1 MKQTSVFAQNR
12 LAPFSHH
19 IKIECAS
26 ITSGYIPPRAEP
38 VPGPL
43 SRAKMPSF
51 AEIASLL
58 DASSIFLFLVTL
70 VVFSIPVFIIFPP
83 IPVER
88 SDALGQTHS
97 KVGIPQRE
105 SNLRDQYQTAQ
116 TRSHGANGHA
126 ATSQP
131 TPKIHSLH
139 IYPLKSCRGIELTEA
154 TVLPTG
160 LEHDR
165 VFCLAQRK
173 TRKRTGRDA
182 APPEPAASLADTVDY
197 WEVLTLRQMAPMVGI
212 KVDLWLPDSSKH
224 SRQLGPM
231 TADDG
236 TGHSDSFLV
245 VRFPW
250 RSAGVKG
257 FVETVAA
264 KLSRGLSATPERE
277 FMLSMGFPSDREVK
291 ARGYS
296 HAEVTHFR
304 NVIPALN
311 MGAELPTELALY
323 LGLEPGQLAVFRLD
337 PDHRRQVFDCAPT
350 REVAGYQPEIDFQ
363 DAYPLHLLNL
373 SSVRALESKIRRDAD
388 IDRLDCRRF
397 RPNIVVSGLPE
408 YDEDDWKSIRFKAAS
423 RKDTDALFDVSCR
436 TVRQVIPLHDLEKKN
451 TCYAPQRE
459 YLSMQLIYRLA
470 LQMQITQCRPSYWEI
485 DAGAPKKGCMG
496 MQMCPLF
503 STDGVQDDL
512 QSTIRVGMEIAVLK
526 RGTHRAL

>member
-1 MKQTSVFAQNR
+1 
-12 LAPFSHH
+12 
-19 IKIECAS
+19 
-26 ITSGYIPPRAEP
+26 
-38 VPGPL
+38 
-43 SRAKMPSF
+43 MPSF

-436 TVRQVIPLHDLEKKN
+436 TVRCKLPNVDPATGVRHKVEPD
-451 TCYAPQRE
+451 YALRH
-459 YLSMQLIYRLA
+459 YR
-470 LQMQITQCRPSYWEI
+470 EI